1 MADEEQ
7 PPKGKGR
14 GGWRPGA
21 GRKVGSEQIKT
32 RRIGNQLAKREC
44 TPLHILVGT
53 MTAFWEQA
61 QRTVEKQPKL
71 ALMREACGVAEKAAP
86 YIHARLSSVNATI
99 RKVTSLKDLSD
110 DELLALATV
119 GRQRAVRSARG
130 RPRPR
135 SLTGAMRK
143 THVRHLPH
151 LPPPLRGTQSPG
163 TH

>member
-21 GRKVGSEQIKT
+21 GRKVGSEQVRT

-44 TPLHILVGT
+44 TPLHILVET

-61 QRTVEKQPKL
+61 QRTVETQPKL

-110 DELLALATV
+110 DELLALAT
-119 GRQRAVRSARG
+119 SA
-130 RPRPR
+130 
-135 SLTGAMRK
+135 ANE
-143 THVRHLPH
+143 
-151 LPPPLRGTQSPG
+151 QSVELEDAPWLV
-163 TH
+163 H